1 MKEEF
6 ANAVSSEGL
15 IISITTTKKSMLTLP
30 LQYLE
35 NENNDN
41 TVGHIGT
48 LLGVFSEHAIRRITF
63 EVTKMGLN

>member
-30 LQYLE
+30 L
-35 NENNDN
+35 
-41 TVGHIGT
+41 
-48 LLGVFSEHAIRRITF
+48 
-63 EVTKMGLN
+63 